1 MNHIIIFA
9 AVMIM
14 TLAPS
19 IAAAHVG
26 SVAPDAYLHGAAHGL
41 EIFTALLI
49 SYLGYRCWR
58 KFYR

>member
-1 MNHIIIFA
+1 MYHIITFA
-9 AVMIM
+9 ALMIM
-14 TLAPS
+14 ILAPS
-19 IAAAHVG
+19 IAAAHLG

-49 SYLGYRCWR
+49 AYLGYRFWR

>member
-1 MNHIIIFA
+1 MNHIITFA

-14 TLAPS
+14 YLAPS

-26 SVAPDAYLHGAAHGL
+26 SVSHNAYLHGAAHGL
-41 EIFTALLI
+41 EILTAILTA
-49 SYLGYRCWR
+49 YLGYRGWR

>member
-1 MNHIIIFA
+1 MNHIIKFA

-14 TLAPS
+14 VLAPS

-26 SVAPDAYLHGAAHGL
+26 SVAADPYLHGAAHGL
-41 EIFTALLI
+41 EIFFALLI
-49 SYLGYRCWR
+49 AYLGYRCWR